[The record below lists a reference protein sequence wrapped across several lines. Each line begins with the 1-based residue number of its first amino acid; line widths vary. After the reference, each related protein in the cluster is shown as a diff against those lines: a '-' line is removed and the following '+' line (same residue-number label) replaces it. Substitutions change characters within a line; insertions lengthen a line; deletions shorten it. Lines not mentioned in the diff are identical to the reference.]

1 MEPRSCNDG
10 QPRNFLRPC
19 LLLLLKEHPDH
30 GYDLLE
36 RLRPLG
42 VSDGDPGGVYRT
54 LRSLEGAGLI
64 RSDWSTSGSGP
75 ARRVYRLTTA
85 GEQQLCEWVR
95 ALEDSRRMVDRYLN
109 RYQNA
114 MVRS

>member
-1 MEPRSCNDG
+1 VELRVNGDG

-42 VSDGDPGGVYRT
+42 FSDGDPGGVYRT
-54 LRSLEGAGLI
+54 LRALEHAGLV
-64 RSDWSTSGSGP
+64 RSDWNMSSTGP
-75 ARRVYRLTTA
+75 ARRVYRLTAT
-85 GEQQLCEWVR
+85 GEEHLCEWVR
-95 ALEDSRRMVDRYLN
+95 ALEESRRMVDDYLIRYE
-109 RYQNA
+109 R
-114 MVRS
+114 VRS